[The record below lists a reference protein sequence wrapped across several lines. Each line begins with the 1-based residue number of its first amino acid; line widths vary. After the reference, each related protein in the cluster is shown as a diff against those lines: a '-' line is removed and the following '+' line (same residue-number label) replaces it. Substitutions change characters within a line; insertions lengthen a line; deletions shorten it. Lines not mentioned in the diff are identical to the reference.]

1 MDNLNRYIY
10 PGSILDGASVANQDY
25 KTISVHYKPINVSVS
40 FPAQKVTGVLE
51 KPSLSS
57 CRQLVMDLMHQK
69 GIGQQSASV
78 HFDIHSFT
86 SMMS

>member
-1 MDNLNRYIY
+1 M
-10 PGSILDGASVANQDY
+10 
-25 KTISVHYKPINVSVS
+25 S

-78 HFDIHSFT
+78 HFDIHRFT
-86 SMMS
+86 SYDELKMTFGSNANTSFLFWGRHLPNKNIRNELVKVVAYI